1 MRESWP
7 HAPPHY
13 FTPGGIYMITAA
25 TLHRKPLFDSSAKLD
40 LLRDTTFE
48 LAKDY
53 ALTLQAW
60 AFFPNHYHLV
70 ISFENT
76 TTAHHDFV
84 RYLHRE
90 LAIRLNRIDGTR
102 GRRVMYEFWDTHLTF
117 EKSWLARLNY
127 VHQNAVKHGLVPV
140 ANRYAWCSACW
151 FETNARSG
159 FVKSVYSFKT
169 DRINVPDEF

>member
-1 MRESWP
+1 VRTRPRVAFRILKTFANERTCDSKLLCESWP

-13 FTPGGIYMITAA
+13 FTPRGIYMITAA
-25 TLHRKPLFDSSAKLD
+25 TLHRKPLFDSRAKLD

-48 LAKDY
+48 LAKSY
-53 ALTLQAW
+53 ALILQAW

-84 RYLHRE
+84 RHLHRK
-90 LAIRLNRIDGTR
+90 LAIRLNRIDGTH

-117 EKSWLARLNY
+117 RNPGSR
-127 VHQNAVKHGLVPV
+127 
-140 ANRYAWCSACW
+140 
-151 FETNARSG
+151 
-159 FVKSVYSFKT
+159 
-169 DRINVPDEF
+169 D

>member
-1 MRESWP
+1 MRENWP

-13 FTPGGIYMITAA
+13 FTPNGVYLLTAA
-25 TLHRKPLFDSSAKLD
+25 TLHRRQLFNPNRKLH

-48 LAKDY
+48 LAKNY
-53 ALTLQAW
+53 QLILHAW
-60 AFFPNHYHLV
+60 AFFPNHYHV
-70 ISFENT
+70 VVSFGSCAT
-76 TTAHHDFV
+76 THRDFV
-84 RYLHRE
+84 RHLHRE
-90 LAIRLNRIDGTR
+90 LALRLNRIDATP

-140 ANRYAWCSACW
+140 ANQYPWCSAGW
-151 FETNARSG
+151 FESNARSG

-169 DRINVPDEF
+169 DAVKVPDDF